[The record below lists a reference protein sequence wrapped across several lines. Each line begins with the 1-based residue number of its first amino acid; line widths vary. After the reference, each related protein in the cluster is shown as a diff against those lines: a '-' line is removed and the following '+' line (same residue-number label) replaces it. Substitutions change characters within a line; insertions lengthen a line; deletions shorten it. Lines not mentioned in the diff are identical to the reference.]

1 VFMLYLIAFLG
12 AAMYAF
18 FQLTGGN
25 ADFLRISTGLSVM
38 ARVAFGAPLCSYP
51 RLPRMALC

>member
-1 VFMLYLIAFLG
+1 MYLIAFLG
-12 AAMYAF
+12 AAMFAF

-25 ADFLRISTGLSVM
+25 TNFLRFSDGLSVM

-51 RLPRMALC
+51 RLPMALC